1 MHPAYVALLCLLEL
15 CGARSPHRHQDDSD
29 HILCS
34 ANSRQIV
41 NNGNGSTIWPWQTYK
56 SSNATP
62 PALQINRTNES
73 LSDGLLFLAPS
84 DGSSIPGTKEQA
96 PIIMRDDGEL
106 VWNGPVHDS
115 SNLLVQ
121 TLDGKQV
128 LTYWSGQGSA
138 GYSLAIGHG
147 FGQVVVLDSTYTV
160 IHTVCP
166 QLNLTLPPGATA
178 RCVADVHESKI
189 TDRNT
194 MLITAYNTT
203 PHDLSSI
210 GGPTNGWLLD
220 SLALEVDIVTG
231 KVLFSWSP
239 LAYLQLNRTLFP
251 LSGAAG
257 TSQSAPFDAF
267 HVNSIQ
273 LVGNNYLIN
282 IRNVWATFL
291 VSPTGKIIWE
301 INGLD
306 GGDFGALPEG
316 GTFSWQ
322 HDARLETLNSSAA
335 LIHWF
340 ANNNDEFT
348 APSDIKPST
357 GLTFLITLP
366 PDPSSPPVLY
376 TNYTNPQNPVGSWSQ
391 GSFQYL
397 PNGSALMGYGAYAV
411 IEEFGPKRRTSTSD
425 DTQKKGHVRWSAA
438 FGSGDLVS
446 SYRVFKQEWHA
457 TPATKPS
464 LTVSRAAAN
473 DTLNHCAG
481 RNSTWRG
488 YVSWNGATDVT
499 RWLVY
504 AGTSNA
510 NANANATLKAVGSV
524 RKEGFETEFVVP
536 QGAAFVQVGAVENES
551 HRDAVRWSDVVAI
564 PA

>member
-1 MHPAYVALLCLLEL
+1 
-15 CGARSPHRHQDDSD
+15 
-29 HILCS
+29 
-34 ANSRQIV
+34 
-41 NNGNGSTIWPWQTYK
+41 
-56 SSNATP
+56 
-62 PALQINRTNES
+62 
-73 LSDGLLFLAPS
+73 
-84 DGSSIPGTKEQA
+84 
-96 PIIMRDDGEL
+96 MRDDGEL

-160 IHTVCP
+160 INTVCP

-189 TDRNT
+189 TNRNT

-239 LAYLQLNRTLFP
+239 PAHLPLNRTLFP

-257 TSQSAPFDAF
+257 TSQSTPFDAF

-273 LVGNNYLIN
+273 PVGNNYLIN

-306 GGDFGALPEG
+306 GGHFGALPEG
-316 GTFSWQ
+316 GTFVHTYPLSPSPFPLT
-322 HDARLETLNSSAA
+322 HSLPHA
-335 LIHWF
+335 L
-340 ANNNDEFT
+340 
-348 APSDIKPST
+348 
-357 GLTFLITLP
+357 
-366 PDPSSPPVLY
+366 
-376 TNYTNPQNPVGSWSQ
+376 
-391 GSFQYL
+391 
-397 PNGSALMGYGAYAV
+397 
-411 IEEFGPKRRTSTSD
+411 
-425 DTQKKGHVRWSAA
+425 
-438 FGSGDLVS
+438 
-446 SYRVFKQEWHA
+446 
-457 TPATKPS
+457 
-464 LTVSRAAAN
+464 
-473 DTLNHCAG
+473 
-481 RNSTWRG
+481 
-488 YVSWNGATDVT
+488 
-499 RWLVY
+499 
-504 AGTSNA
+504 
-510 NANANATLKAVGSV
+510 
-524 RKEGFETEFVVP
+524 
-536 QGAAFVQVGAVENES
+536 
-551 HRDAVRWSDVVAI
+551 
-564 PA
+564 

>member
-1 MHPAYVALLCLLEL
+1 
-15 CGARSPHRHQDDSD
+15 
-29 HILCS
+29 
-34 ANSRQIV
+34 
-41 NNGNGSTIWPWQTYK
+41 
-56 SSNATP
+56 
-62 PALQINRTNES
+62 
-73 LSDGLLFLAPS
+73 
-84 DGSSIPGTKEQA
+84 
-96 PIIMRDDGEL
+96 MRDDGEL

-203 PHDLSSI
+203 PHDLFSI

-239 LAYLQLNRTLFP
+239 LAHLPLNRTLFP

-257 TSQSAPFDAF
+257 TSQSTPFDAF

-273 LVGNNYLIN
+273 PVGNNYLIN

-316 GTFSWQ
+316 GTFVHTPPLSPFPLSTHSLPPAGPLTLLTAPQSWQ

-357 GLTFLITLP
+357 GLTFLIRLP

-376 TNYTNPQNPVGSWSQ
+376 TKYTNPHNPVGSWSQ

-411 IEEFGPKRRTSTSD
+411 IEEFGPKQSTSSD
-425 DTQKKGHVRWSAA
+425 DTQNGHVRWSAA

-457 TPATKPS
+457 TPASRPS
-464 LTVSRAAAN
+464 LVVSRAVAN
-473 DTLNHCAG
+473 DTLNYCAG
-481 RNSTWRG
+481 RKSTWRG

-510 NANANATLKAVGSV
+510 NATPKSVGTV

-536 QGAAFVQVGAVENES
+536 PGAAFVQVGAVENNS
-551 HRDAVRWSDVVAI
+551 QIGAVRWSDVVAI